1 MSTKTDEIIE
11 KLKNITL
18 LEATELIKKIELTFE
33 VNTNISTTQIENSA
47 PANKQNEPAQQ
58 EKTEFDVIINEVPTS
73 KRITVIKAVRAL
85 SSLGLKEAKEL
96 IESLPKVISES
107 VSKEKAEEVKKM
119 LEEAGASVT
128 IK

>member
-1 MSTKTDEIIE
+1 MY
-11 KLKNITL
+11 LK
-18 LEATELIKKIELTFE
+18 ELTFE
-33 VNTNISTTQIENSA
+33 VNTNINTTQIESST
-47 PANKQNEPAQQ
+47 PSNKQNEPVQQ
-58 EKTEFDVIINEVPTS
+58 EKTEFDVILNEVPTS

-96 IESLPKVISES
+96 IESLPKLISEG

>member
-1 MSTKTDEIIE
+1 LY
-11 KLKNITL
+11 LK
-18 LEATELIKKIELTFE
+18 ELTFE
-33 VNTNISTTQIENSA
+33 VNTNINTTQIESST
-47 PANKQNEPAQQ
+47 PSNKQNEPVQQ
-58 EKTEFDVIINEVPTS
+58 EKTEFDVILNEVPTS

-96 IESLPKVISES
+96 IESLPKLISEG

>member
-1 MSTKTDEIIE
+1 MY
-11 KLKNITL
+11 L
-18 LEATELIKKIELTFE
+18 IELTFE
-33 VNTNISTTQIENSA
+33 VNTNINTAQIQNTA
-47 PANKQNEPAQQ
+47 PANNQKETVQE

-96 IESLPKVISES
+96 IESLPKVITES
-107 VSKEKAEEVKKM
+107 VPKDKAEEVKKV
-119 LEEAGASVT
+119 LEEAGASVI

>member
-1 MSTKTDEIIE
+1 MFNQKNQFY
-11 KLKNITL
+11 LK
-18 LEATELIKKIELTFE
+18 EATFE
-33 VNTNISTTQIENSA
+33 VNTNINTAQIASNA
-47 PANKQNEPAQQ
+47 PTGQQNEPIQQ

-96 IESLPKVISES
+96 IESLPKVINEA
-107 VSKEKAEEVKKM
+107 VSKEKAEETKKM